1 MSTRS
6 RLLTWGLPLVGL
18 SALVMGTGLVVKN
31 RPVTTDETPPR
42 QPTTAPTATDA
53 GVAEDGAAYIG
64 AIGTS
69 EPPGEALAIAAHTAG
84 VITDVYV
91 GIGDSVAP
99 GDPLFTIDTS
109 RAEAEVALREAEID
123 VVTSDLASLRAAIP
137 PLQASV
143 RSAEAS
149 AQSARADLRV
159 AEADLADKQN
169 QFAIAQAVN
178 DPRAISREEV
188 DRRRFAAAQA
198 EARVETARAAILR
211 ADASV
216 AAARAELQRFVRA
229 DGSGDGPEILAAE
242 SRVTRA
248 RRAVTRAQA
257 DMDLLTVRSPVDGRV
272 LQANARQG
280 EFAPASVPAEGLFVL
295 GRKGTMHLRAEIDEV
310 DIPRFSP
317 SARAWASP
325 RGDASRRIL
334 LEFVAIEPLVVPKR
348 NLSGRTSELIDTR
361 VLQVVYAL
369 DPSFES
375 PGIGQQFD
383 VYVEATG
390 AGS

>member
-31 RPVTTDETPPR
+31 RPITTDETPPR
-42 QPTTAPTATDA
+42 QPTTAPTAADTSIE
-53 GVAEDGAAYIG
+53 VDGTAYIG

-84 VITDVYV
+84 VITDVHV
-91 GIGDSVAP
+91 GIGDQIRR
-99 GDPLFTIDTS
+99 GDPLFTVDTS
-109 RAEAEVALREAEID
+109 RAEADVALREAEIEMA
-123 VVTSDLASLRAAIP
+123 TSDLASLRAAIP
-137 PLQASV
+137 PLRASL

-149 AQSARADLRV
+149 AQSAWADLRV

-169 QFAIAQAVN
+169 QLAIAQAVD

-188 DRRRFAAAQA
+188 DRRRFAVAQS
-198 EARVETARAAILR
+198 EARVETARAAIER

-216 AAARAELQRFVRA
+216 AAARAELQRFVDA
-229 DGSGDGPEILAAE
+229 DGLGDGPEILAAE
-242 SRVTRA
+242 SRVTQA
-248 RRAVTRAQA
+248 RRAVARARA
-257 DMDLLTVRSPVDGRV
+257 DLELLTVRSPVDGRV

-280 EFAPASVPAEGLFVL
+280 EFAPASVPNEGLFVL
-295 GRKGTMHLRAEIDEV
+295 GREGSMHLRVEIDEV

-325 RGDASRRIL
+325 RGDAGQRVA

-361 VLQVVYAL
+361 VLQVVYVL
-369 DPSFES
+369 DESFES

-383 VYVEATG
+383 VYVEI
-390 AGS
+390 AGDGS